1 VFPPKPAD
9 KPTTINAKLNI
20 MKTQFKRLAGCSDSS
35 AGLFKAEKKKPT
47 NLLLIL
53 LGLLLTVPPNLCAQ
67 PVPHHFDGIAASP
80 DQTITFSLDG
90 SASNM
95 FNLSG
100 TISNQFMQMFDLY
113 AVESST
119 NLMDWSPLAL
129 LLRTNNNPN
138 PLIVQDT
145 NAPGVS
151 QRFYRTFTNHLLT
164 SFPKPSGPFAV
175 GTVDRVMIDSARTNL
190 YRYTPATNAF
200 MVTFWYP
207 TDPPAAGVLPIAMWD
222 QRYAADA
229 SLYSA
234 FGYDTRWAWITPK
247 LVGHRF
253 RGVPLAAGTGKYP
266 VVLWSLGL
274 PSSRKLGS
282 HIAEE
287 LASHGYVVVTM
298 DHTDCWATEFPDGR
312 YLAGNHSGD
321 VPGRLRD
328 MQFLLDEVAVLNTGD
343 SLFAGRLD
351 LDRVG
356 VCGGSYGG
364 MVVETCRSDSRVK
377 CAMLWDATNV
387 RLNPAGLQKPFLGAQ
402 GEGGLNSEHQWL
414 FSKATTNAV
423 LLQIRGAGHLTA
435 CDVAWT
441 AEVPH
446 GRGPALAIDACHVWF
461 FDTYLKG
468 EAPLFPTNP
477 EIYNVQRK

>member
-1 VFPPKPAD
+1 
-9 KPTTINAKLNI
+9 
-20 MKTQFKRLAGCSDSS
+20 MKTQFNRLAGRSDSS
-35 AGLFKAEKKKPT
+35 AGVFEAENMKPM

-67 PVPHHFDGIAASP
+67 PVPHHFDGIATLP
-80 DQTITFSLDG
+80 NRTVTLSLDG
-90 SASNM
+90 SVSNM

-113 AVESST
+113 AVEASS
-119 NLMDWSPLAL
+119 NLVDWRPVAL

-138 PLIVQDT
+138 PFMVQDT
-145 NAPGVS
+145 NAAGLS
-151 QRFYRTFTNHLLT
+151 QRFYRAFTNHLLT
-164 SFPKPSGPFAV
+164 AFPKPSGPFAV
-175 GTVDRVMIDSARTNL
+175 GTVDRVMIDPARTNL

-207 TDPPAAGVLPIAMWD
+207 ADPPAAGVLPAAMWD
-222 QRYAADA
+222 QRYAADTN
-229 SLYSA
+229 LYQA
-234 FGYDTRWAWITPK
+234 FGFDARWAWITPR
-247 LVGHRF
+247 LVGHCF
-253 RGVPLAAGTGKYP
+253 RGVPLAAGTSKYP
-266 VVLWSLGL
+266 VVLWSLGIT
-274 PSSRKLGS
+274 SSRKLGS

-287 LASHGYVVVTM
+287 LASHGYVVVTT

-312 YLAGNHSGD
+312 YLRGTGGD
-321 VPGRLRD
+321 VAGRLKD

-343 SLFAGRLD
+343 PLFAGRLD
-351 LDRVG
+351 LDRIG

-387 RLNPAGLQKPFLGAQ
+387 QLNSAGLQKPFLVAL
-402 GEGGLNSEHQWL
+402 GENNSFYSEDQWL

-441 AEVPH
+441 AEVPR

-461 FDTYLKG
+461 FDTYLTG
-468 EAPLFPTNP
+468 EAPPFPTNP
-477 EIYNVQRK
+477 EIYNVQRKW